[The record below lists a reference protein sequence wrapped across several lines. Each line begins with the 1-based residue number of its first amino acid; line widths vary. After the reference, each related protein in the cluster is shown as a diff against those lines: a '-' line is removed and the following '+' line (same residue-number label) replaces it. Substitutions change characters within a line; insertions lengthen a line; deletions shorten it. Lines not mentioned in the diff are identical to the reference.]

1 MDLHQALSQLDAIHA
16 QVSRT
21 EAFRGYRPLT
31 VAAQGGLAIAA
42 AAGQAW
48 WIADPASNVS
58 AWLQLWL
65 AVATTAISIVSLDLA
80 IDCWRSP
87 SQFARRQTWQAIE
100 QFLPCIAAGGAL
112 TWVLWQFAPAS
123 LPLLPGLWSIVFSLG
138 VFSSSRQLPAAVI
151 WVAAYYLLG
160 GLAAI
165 ALARGEFAFSPWA
178 MVGTFGIGQLLTA
191 WVLHTSHQ
199 RERVEARHG

>member
-31 VAAQGGLAIAA
+31 VGAQGLLAVA
-42 AAGQAW
+42 AAGCQTIW
-48 WIADPASNVS
+48 LPDPAAQVS
-58 AWLQLWL
+58 HYLQLWL
-65 AVATTAISIVSLDLA
+65 AVALLAVTIVSIDLA

-112 TWVLWQFAPAS
+112 TWVLVQFAPAS
-123 LPLLPGLWSIVFSLG
+123 LPLLPGLWSIIFGLG
-138 VFSSSRQLPAAVI
+138 VFSSSRQLPVAVF
-151 WVAAYYLLG
+151 WVAIYYLLA

-165 ALARGEFAFSPWA
+165 ALARGEHAFSPWA
-178 MVGTFGIGQLLTA
+178 MVGTFGLGQLLTA
-191 WVLHTSHQ
+191 VVLHCCRHA
-199 RERVEARHG
+199 EAKEARNG